1 MAGDA
6 LTPMMQQY
14 HALKRE
20 APADALLFF
29 RLGDFYEMFFE
40 DAEKASAALDLTL
53 TQRQG
58 TPMCGVP
65 YHTAQ
70 TYISRLIALGYRIA
84 ICDQLETPRPG
95 QLVRRGITQ
104 IISRGTVLEGEMLS
118 PKRNNYC
125 CAYFIG
131 SQGVGLAVMDLT
143 TGEFRAGEAPR
154 HAINE
159 ADDCVM
165 RWQPAELILPVGQA
179 PPAIGLDAVQTF
191 CDPWTFSLDN
201 ARYTL
206 LQHFSLHSLD
216 AFGLET
222 LPLATSAAGALLHY
236 VKETMRRDVSHI
248 LQLRLVEREQV
259 LTLDPT
265 TLRNLEILEPLSK
278 QAPAQ
283 ASLLAAMDRTVT
295 AGGARLLRQWITAP
309 LRNPEAIRARLDVV
323 AYWVKHE
330 REREYFREILRQ
342 VKDIERLIARL
353 SLGSG
358 NGRDLAAL
366 RATLER
372 LPEVRKVLSDV
383 PCDLAQNLCR
393 EIIYPQALHEL
404 LIRALVDEP
413 PLAVKEGGLI
423 RDGYHEEVD
432 ELRQATTRGK
442 DWIAQLQQKEQERTG
457 IKSLKIR
464 YNSVFGYYIEVSH
477 AQRSA
482 VPEDYIR
489 KQTLAN
495 AERYVT
501 PELKEMEHKILGAEE
516 RVRQLEYELF
526 LELRAAAVKETAAL
540 QATAAA
546 ISAADVLAGWALL
559 AREQQYARPVLNEE
573 QTLRIEEGR
582 HPVLEQ
588 LTLTARFVPNDTVL
602 SEETRLVILTGPNM
616 AGKSTYL
623 RQTAL
628 IAVMAH
634 CGSYVPAKSAWVPIM
649 DRVFTRVGAA
659 DDLARGQST
668 FMVEMSETAHILHHA
683 TEKSLVILDEIGR
696 GTSTFDGLSIAWAVA
711 EYLHTELQAKTL
723 FATHYHELTKLAE
736 ILPHAANA
744 HVAVREWND
753 QVIFLHKILPGGVDR
768 SYGIQ
773 VARLAGLPKKVLTR
787 AKEILSDLE
796 MGRHEPREVRIVE
809 EGGES
814 GRKAPKAPRI
824 ALEETTGDLF

>member
-1 MAGDA
+1 MPSDA

-20 APADALLFF
+20 APPDALLFF

-40 DAEKASAALDLTL
+40 DAQQAARVLDLAL

-70 TYISRLIALGYRIA
+70 TYISRLIAQGFRVA

-104 IISRGTVLEGEMLS
+104 IISKGTVLDGEILS
-118 PKRNNYC
+118 PKRNNFC
-125 CAYFIG
+125 CAYYANA
-131 SQGVGLAVMDLT
+131 QGVGIAALDLT
-143 TGEFRAGEAPR
+143 TGEFRAGEFSQSK
-154 HAINE
+154 E
-159 ADDCVM
+159 AEEWFT
-165 RWQPAELILPVGQA
+165 RWQPAEIILPQNQQA
-179 PPAIGLDAVQTF
+179 PPSLSETVQTP
-191 CDPWTFSLDN
+191 CDPWTFSLEN
-201 ARYTL
+201 ARFTL
-206 LQHFSLHSLD
+206 LQHFNLHSLD
-216 AFGLET
+216 AFGIET
-222 LPLATSAAGALLHY
+222 LPQATSAAGALLHY
-236 VKETMRRDVSHI
+236 IKETMRRDASHV
-248 LQLRLVEREQV
+248 LQLRTIDRQSV

-309 LRNPEAIRARLDVV
+309 LRDPRAIHDRLEVV
-323 AYWVKHE
+323 AYWSKYE
-330 REREYFREILRQ
+330 REREAFRETLRA

-358 NGRDLAAL
+358 NARDLVAL
-366 RATLER
+366 RITIES
-372 LPEVRKVLSDV
+372 LPEIKKHLSML
-383 PCDLAQNLCR
+383 PCPLANTLANH
-393 EIIYPQALHEL
+393 ITYPEALHHL
-404 LIRALVDEP
+404 LTRALVDAP
-413 PLAVKEGGLI
+413 PLAVKEGGII
-423 RDGYHEEVD
+423 RDGYHPEVD

-442 DWIAQLQQKEQERTG
+442 DWIASMQQKEQERTG

-477 AQRSA
+477 AQRNA
-482 VPEDYIR
+482 VPQDYIR

-495 AERYVT
+495 AERYIT
-501 PELKEMEHKILGAEE
+501 PELKEMENKILGAEE
-516 RVRQLEYELF
+516 RLRQLEYDLF
-526 LELRAAAVKETAAL
+526 LELRSAATKETASL
-540 QATAAA
+540 QTTAAA
-546 ISAADVLAGWALL
+546 ISTADILAGWALL
-559 AREQQYARPVLNEE
+559 AREQQYARPQVAEDLPL
-573 QTLRIEEGR
+573 QITEGR

-588 LTLTARFVPNDTVL
+588 LSSTTRFVPNDVTMDDTV
-602 SEETRLVILTGPNM
+602 RLIILTGPNM

-628 IAVMAH
+628 ISIMAH
-634 CGSYVPAKSAWVPIM
+634 CGCYVPAKAATIPIM
-649 DRVFTRVGAA
+649 DRIFTRVGAS

-683 TEKSLVILDEIGR
+683 TGRSLVILDEIGR

-711 EYLHTELQAKTL
+711 EYLHTEIKAKTL
-723 FATHYHELTKLAE
+723 FATHYHELTQLADR
-736 ILPHAANA
+736 LPHAQNA

-773 VARLAGLPKKVLTR
+773 VARLAGLPKTVLTR
-787 AKEILSDLE
+787 AREILSDLE
-796 MGRHEPREVRIVE
+796 MEKHESYRPANGQITKKGIQNNLKTPSASSAEAT
-809 EGGES
+809 GE
-814 GRKAPKAPRI
+814 
-824 ALEETTGDLF
+824 LFS